1 MRYKSIKDSLSHLND
16 CYLVFEKISLEKLG
30 RVDTEYIKLLLK
42 SYVNSSEI
50 LDLKEI
56 NGGYE
61 RDCER
66 IS

>member
-16 CYLVFEKISLEKLG
+16 CYPVFEKISLEKLG

-50 LDLKEI
+50 LYLKEI
-56 NGGYE
+56 NE
-61 RDCER
+61 RV
-66 IS
+66 S

>member
-16 CYLVFEKISLEKLG
+16 CYSIFEKISLEKLN
-30 RVDTEYIKLLLK
+30 RIDTEYIKLLLK

-56 NGGYE
+56 NE
-61 RDCER
+61 RV
-66 IS
+66 S